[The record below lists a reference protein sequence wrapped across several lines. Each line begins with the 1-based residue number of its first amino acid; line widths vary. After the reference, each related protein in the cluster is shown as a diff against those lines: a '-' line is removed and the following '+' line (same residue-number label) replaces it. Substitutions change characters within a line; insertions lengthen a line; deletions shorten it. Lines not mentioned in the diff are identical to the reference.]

1 MFKKFSS
8 THICV
13 VIILKPMSTLFFL
26 FLKVVKPSFVSNSDD
41 ICMPVVL
48 YLNQQDDFLYRL
60 GTSYQL
66 MFNTQLFRCSQCH
79 QVTSVHSRS
88 GRPLPDDCL
97 AGVPCSVRS
106 TRLDQGRGHSNVLY
120 RLIKL

>member
-1 MFKKFSS
+1 MFRNFSS
-8 THICV
+8 THTCV

-26 FLKVVKPSFVSNSDD
+26 FIKVVKPSFVSNPDD
-41 ICMPVVL
+41 ICMPVVF
-48 YLNQQDDFLYRL
+48 YLNLNDFLYRP

-66 MFNTQLFRCSQCH
+66 MFNTQLLWCSECRQL
-79 QVTSVHSRS
+79 TSVHSRS

-106 TRLDQGRGHSNVLY
+106 TRLYQGRGHSNVLC
-120 RLIKL
+120 RLIKP